1 MPTGTKIA
9 AIVLV
14 VLLAAAGLYYAF
26 VPAPQSSKSANSK
39 TPSDG
44 STFTRPSTLPPAG
57 LGVGTAAG
65 GATTT
70 NGTTTGSTTGTTIG
84 TTTGTTTSG
93 ATTGGLDV
101 LAERQRQLNAANQ
114 PSGLNPNNGANPTG
128 STNPVVPG
136 TPTGTGLAPTTTTA
150 PAGAVGAANSNTT
163 APTSTDGTTSSGFGK
178 PFSNGR
184 PTVAVNGTGT
194 GTGTGNSAGN
204 SAGNGSG
211 NGLPEARGMQA
222 GAESTYIVKKGD
234 TFGSIAMAL
243 LGSTKKADA
252 ISKAN
257 PTVDPTRMK
266 IGTKLRIPS
275 ATPSADG
282 AIASTTKTGSKSA
295 TPAGTTA
302 SNTANK
308 PAAAGALATK
318 STTAGTHIVV
328 AGETL
333 SSIAKKY
340 YGDSSLYQ
348 AIAKA
353 NPKIKPNDLAVG
365 DKLTIPAKTVVVGG
379 EKIDR

>member
-70 NGTTTGSTTGTTIG
+70 
-84 TTTGTTTSG
+84 TGTTTSG
-93 ATTGGLDV
+93 TTTGGLDV

-136 TPTGTGLAPTTTTA
+136 TPTGTGLAPSTTTA

-194 GTGTGNSAGN
+194 GTGNSAGN
-204 SAGNGSG
+204 SAGNSTASSTANGTA

-222 GAESTYIVKKGD
+222 GAESTYIIKKGD

-282 AIASTTKTGSKSA
+282 AIASTAKTGSKSA

-308 PAAAGALATK
+308 PAAGGALATK

-340 YGDSSLYQ
+340 YGDSALYM

-353 NPKIKPNDLAVG
+353 NPKINRDVLAVG

>member
-1 MPTGTKIA
+1 
-9 AIVLV
+9 
-14 VLLAAAGLYYAF
+14 
-26 VPAPQSSKSANSK
+26 
-39 TPSDG
+39 
-44 STFTRPSTLPPAG
+44 
-57 LGVGTAAG
+57 
-65 GATTT
+65 
-70 NGTTTGSTTGTTIG
+70 
-84 TTTGTTTSG
+84 
-93 ATTGGLDV
+93 
-101 LAERQRQLNAANQ
+101 
-114 PSGLNPNNGANPTG
+114 
-128 STNPVVPG
+128 
-136 TPTGTGLAPTTTTA
+136 
-150 PAGAVGAANSNTT
+150 
-163 APTSTDGTTSSGFGK
+163 
-178 PFSNGR
+178 
-184 PTVAVNGTGT
+184 
-194 GTGTGNSAGN
+194 
-204 SAGNGSG
+204 
-211 NGLPEARGMQA
+211 MQA

-243 LGSTKKADA
+243 LGSTKKADE

-275 ATPSADG
+275 ATPSAEG

-318 STTAGTHIVV
+318 STTAATHIVV

-379 EKIDR
+379 EKIEP